1 MTMSKRERIEAT
13 FRGKAVDRVAVAL
26 WRHWPGDDQRAE
38 DLAAAHLAFQQQYD
52 FDFIKVTP
60 ASSFCLEGWGVET
73 CYRGNSE
80 GTREYLRRPVQSP
93 DDWWSLPVLDPLQGK
108 LGQQRCPELIEGL
121 RCLRLIA
128 NGAGQVPFIQTVFN
142 PLAQAARLVGERFIV
157 HLRQHPR
164 ALHAGLE
171 TITQTTIRF
180 VEAVR
185 ETGAAGIF
193 FATQHATYHQLSEAE
208 YGEFGRPYDLR
219 VLEAAQGQPF
229 WFNLLHIHGHDIMFD
244 LLADYPV
251 QVVNWHDRE
260 TPPSLAEALGRFPGA
275 LCGGI
280 GRWETMLRG
289 DPAEVR
295 AKVAD
300 AIAQTG
306 GRRLIVGTGCVTPI
320 TSPTANI
327 RAARE
332 AVGE

>member
-1 MTMSKRERIEAT
+1 MAMSKRERLEAT
-13 FRGKAVDRVAVAL
+13 FRGEAVDRVAVAL

-52 FDFIKVTP
+52 FDFIKATP
-60 ASSFCLEGWGVET
+60 ASSFCLEDWGVET
-73 CYRGNSE
+73 CYRGNNE

-93 DDWWSLPVLDPLQGK
+93 DDWGALPVLDPQQGK
-108 LGQQRCPELIEGL
+108 LGQQL
-121 RCLRLIA
+121 RCLKLIA
-128 NGAGQVPFIQTVFN
+128 DGAGQVPFIQTIFN

-157 HLRQHPR
+157 HLRQHPE
-164 ALHAGLE
+164 AVHAGLE
-171 TITQTTIRF
+171 IITRSTVRF

-193 FATQHATYHQLSEAE
+193 FATQHATYHQLSAE
-208 YGEFGRPYDLR
+208 EYEEFGLAYDLR

-229 WFNLLHIHGHDIMFD
+229 WLNLLHIHSHDIMFD
-244 LLADYPV
+244 LLADGASPYPV

-275 LCGGI
+275 VCGGI
-280 GRWETMLRG
+280 GRWETMLQG

-295 AKVAD
+295 AQVAD

-306 GRRLIVGTGCVTPI
+306 GRRLIVGTGCVTFI

-332 AVGE
+332 AVGG